1 MDDRKDEIR
10 EGAGLDESRI
20 NQEFIDMLQKWST
33 PVLFLI
39 AGIVLAYTGWGY
51 LQNRANAKVNDA
63 FDEIAGSVDFSVA
76 NPSPNTLKAIR
87 AQHGTVAGVVPMT
100 SLREADVY
108 LEAAVKGVAPGS
120 ELALD
125 EDNNQTGTY
134 ADEDL
139 LSIAEKSEMLDK
151 AKALY
156 QAVATSDEG
165 GDGWAIHRLSAQF
178 GLAAVA
184 ESRGDAAGAR
194 SAYESA
200 KTVAD
205 GAGFSLWSQIADAR
219 LETIDEMVVPVDL
232 VSRLSLPKD
241 PEPEVI
247 ETPEEPADET
257 VDPATGDEPA
267 TDPVT
272 DPAID
277 DSGDAT
283 DETETE
289 EPAEGDG

>member
-1 MDDRKDEIR
+1 MDDRKNEIR
-10 EGAGLDESRI
+10 EGAGLDESRV

-33 PVLFLI
+33 PALFVI
-39 AGIVLAYTGWGY
+39 AAIVLVYAGWGY
-51 LQNRANAKVNDA
+51 LQKRANTKVNEA
-63 FDEIAGSVDFSVA
+63 FDEIAGSVDYAVTS
-76 NPSPNTLKAIR
+76 PSPNTLKAIR
-87 AQHGTVAGVVPMT
+87 AQHGSVAGVVPMT

-108 LEAAVKGVAPGS
+108 LEAAVKGVAPGA

-125 EDNNQTGTY
+125 EDNNQTDSY

-151 AKALY
+151 AEALY
-156 QAVATSDEG
+156 RAVATSPEG

-178 GLAAVA
+178 GIAAIA
-184 ESRGDAAGAR
+184 ESRGDAAGAK
-194 SAYESA
+194 SAYEDA
-200 KTVAD
+200 KSIAD
-205 GAGFSLWSQIADAR
+205 GAGYSLWSQIADKR
-219 LETIDEMVVPVDL
+219 LETVDEMVVPVEL

-241 PEPEVI
+241 PEPEVLQM
-247 ETPEEPADET
+247 PDAPADEPIGP
-257 VDPATGDEPA
+257 VLVDEPTA
-267 TDPVT
+267 DPVT
-272 DPAID
+272 DPAAD